1 MSLYGGDSRPPS
13 SPHKA
18 RRIRIVATCRHHSF
32 VSALC
37 RPLPTL
43 FCLQYMTL
51 RLTGVIVGRNGI
63 IMQYLP
69 TRKCVDLVFPQISN
83 LPTVYSCVL
92 SHLSSPLTLTL
103 SKMYELSSLPPEILR
118 EVLLY
123 LPIPS
128 LLRFGETSKHHRAL
142 QQVSLSKLR
151 LGVFPTRLDGLL
163 SLMETVDDVDD
174 THSVQR
180 ILEKR
185 RTRNKDMIM
194 FNQNLVVARILH
206 KYSASL
212 RDLEISLWDLQQP
225 SAEALAK
232 LKGLRRLSIRLDHP
246 TSRCTDMHH
255 SFWCHSPGST
265 VWNHLYAK
273 TRGMPVFGRLTSISL
288 ERAGIT
294 DYQLL
299 RLLEANPDITEIRLR
314 KCLTLSDEFFRGLS
328 QGKLGKQV
336 RILHFTQCE
345 SPRID
350 GRILK
355 YIEAMTSLE
364 VRHIEY
370 NHRNSIA
377 DSILV
382 IVILCM
388 F

>member
-1 MSLYGGDSRPPS
+1 
-13 SPHKA
+13 
-18 RRIRIVATCRHHSF
+18 
-32 VSALC
+32 
-37 RPLPTL
+37 
-43 FCLQYMTL
+43 
-51 RLTGVIVGRNGI
+51 
-63 IMQYLP
+63 
-69 TRKCVDLVFPQISN
+69 
-83 LPTVYSCVL
+83 
-92 SHLSSPLTLTL
+92 
-103 SKMYELSSLPPEILR
+103 MYELSSLPPEILR

-246 TSRCTDMHH
+246 TSR
-255 SFWCHSPGST
+255 F
-265 VWNHLYAK
+265 WNHLYAK

-364 VRHIEY
+364 SLSFFACFNISNTQVWDLNESKWHIKDLGLPFPD
-370 NHRNSIA
+370 NSSSVVEIDPA
-377 DSILV
+377 YT
-382 IVILCM
+382 
-388 F
+388 